1 MKKFQSF
8 GVLTP
13 EESEREKK
21 HKSLA
26 RRAAAEGYVL
36 LKNEGLLP
44 LQNKNIA
51 LYGAGSRRTVKG
63 GSGSGDVYER
73 HSVTIEE
80 GLKMPDLPSR
90 RLCGWIVLKKSFR
103 KILRSGR
110 RW

>member
-36 LKNEGLLP
+36 LKNEGLRLCRI
-44 LQNKNIA
+44 KISA

-80 GLKMPDLPSR
+80 GLKNAGFIFPTTLWMDR
-90 RLCGWIVLKKSFR
+90 FEKSIR

>member
-8 GVLTP
+8 GVHTP

-51 LYGAGSRRTVKG
+51 LYGAGSRRKE
-63 GSGSGDVYER
+63 SE
-73 HSVTIEE
+73 
-80 GLKMPDLPSR
+80 
-90 RLCGWIVLKKSFR
+90 
-103 KILRSGR
+103 
-110 RW
+110 

>member
-36 LKNEGLLP
+36 LKNEG
-44 LQNKNIA
+44 
-51 LYGAGSRRTVKG
+51 
-63 GSGSGDVYER
+63 
-73 HSVTIEE
+73 
-80 GLKMPDLPSR
+80 PSA
-90 RLCGWIVLKKSFR
+90 FAE
-103 KILRSGR
+103 
-110 RW
+110 

>member
-1 MKKFQSF
+1 MSEQQYNTHWRRNKMKKFQSF

-51 LYGAGSRRTVKG
+51 LYGAGSERR
-63 GSGSGDVYER
+63 
-73 HSVTIEE
+73 
-80 GLKMPDLPSR
+80 
-90 RLCGWIVLKKSFR
+90 FR
-103 KILRSGR
+103 
-110 RW
+110 